1 MLRNDPL
8 RPEKK
13 PIATHI
19 SGVVKW
25 FNVKSGYGFINRS
38 DTKEDIFVHQSAIL
52 KNNPQKWQ
60 RSVGDGEMVEFD
72 VVQGDK
78 GLEAVNVTGPN
89 GTCVQGSKYAA
100 DKRRYRSRSFGR
112 PRACQLIC
120 ERPTAFS
127 LTRAHSRLYARSSSG
142 DSQGDS
148 RYDEIGPEGDIYP
161 PHGSRMPR
169 QQFLQPL
176 VPLLP
181 VPQNMFLPRRPY
193 HVRQGMTYRGGYYG
207 PPIFFGYRR
216 GPGIWRRRFTA
227 PYEPGVHSNSS
238 VRPSDAVEPPSTN
251 SRYPASTYGS
261 ERRDLPVLSFP
272 CNNLPS
278 SFRSFRGFRGR
289 TGYGSFRGRGGSNSG
304 TAGLLK
310 GKESTKPNVIQ
321 LKTESLPTESPPET
335 EKRNKS
341 QEEANCVKNDEEVV
355 AVRKAIEFDEPKQVP
370 KLRQEKKQDSPSTLK
385 VEASGDAAEESGS
398 EPDGACEVG
407 VTDADELSSKSA
419 IKEIDQ
425 KHILD
430 SALPTEVPIATPS
443 NSVLLQDCELPVTV

>member
-1 MLRNDPL
+1 MLRNETSK
-8 RPEKK
+8 PEKK

-60 RSVGDGEMVEFD
+60 RSVGDGETVEFD

-112 PRACQLIC
+112 PRPCQLIC
-120 ERPTAFS
+120 DRPTAFS

-142 DSQGDS
+142 DSRGES
-148 RYDEIGPEGDIYP
+148 RYDDIGPEGDIYP
-161 PHGSRMPR
+161 AHGSRMPR
-169 QQFLQPL
+169 QQFFSQPL

-181 VPQNMFLPRRPY
+181 VHQNMFLSRRPY
-193 HVRQGMTYRGGYYG
+193 QMRQGIPYRGGYYG

-216 GPGIWRRRFTA
+216 GPGIWRRRFTT
-227 PYEPGVHSNSS
+227 PYEPGVHSNST
-238 VRPSDAVEPPSTN
+238 RPNDAVEPFGAN
-251 SRYPASTYGS
+251 SRNSISTYGS
-261 ERRDLPVLSFP
+261 VRRDLPVLSFP
-272 CNNLPS
+272 CSLPP

-289 TGYGSFRGRGGSNSG
+289 PGNGTYRGRGGSTYGYFGVS
-304 TAGLLK
+304 K
-310 GKESTKPNVIQ
+310 TKDNAVKSNPVQSKPEAN
-321 LKTESLPTESPPET
+321 PTEPLPDPA
-335 EKRNKS
+335 KS
-341 QEEANCVKNDEEVV
+341 HKPQGGSSDAKKDEEVV
-355 AVRKAIEFDEPKQVP
+355 VRKTVDADEAKSVS
-370 KLRQEKKQDSPSTLK
+370 KVKQEKKQESPSMLK

-398 EPDGACEVG
+398 EPDGNSDIGTTDQEDTSTKSVAKDATKMEQKQ
-407 VTDADELSSKSA
+407 VTDSPL
-419 IKEIDQ
+419 
-425 KHILD
+425 L
-430 SALPTEVPIATPS
+430 TEDRDIPI
-443 NSVLLQDCELPVTV
+443 TV